1 MFTCVKNTQ
10 RFGKFWGYE
19 FLLRIVYLAD
29 SNNSLVNKINGLMSL
44 IGREHNFTALLL
56 NFRKI
61 STKYISQHM
70 AVPRE

>member
-44 IGREHNFTALLL
+44 IGREHNFTALLNL
-56 NFRKI
+56 KI